1 MSIVIDRSSFAPA
14 TQPEAASPA
23 WPGPAD
29 FPDSPLAAALRQP
42 LMLGLFLPI
51 QSGGW
56 SPSTLPRGT
65 TWTFDYN
72 LALTRKAEALG
83 FDLVFGLAQWLGKGG
98 LGGQLHYREQSL
110 DPFIATAAMA
120 SATSRI
126 ILIST
131 IHVLYGP
138 WHPLHLAKFGATLDH
153 ISGGRWGVNVVTGY
167 AAREPLMFGMTRPEH
182 DLRYEMSDEFA
193 GILEALWNG
202 DADRSFDGRW
212 WKLENAFVS
221 PRPRFG
227 RPILVNAASSPAGID
242 YAARHSDIMFIT
254 SPAGADID
262 ATLAILPDHVARI
275 KARARA
281 QGRELR
287 TIINPTIVCRPTE
300 REAHEY
306 RDAII
311 AAADHEAVA
320 GFCAH
325 QASGDAVS
333 WRGHQVEQ
341 RIIGGNIQIIG
352 SPAQVVD
359 KLVALK
365 DAGVD
370 GVQLTFYDFAPDLD
384 HFGSAVL
391 PLMREAG
398 LRV

>member
-1 MSIVIDRSSFAPA
+1 
-14 TQPEAASPA
+14 
-23 WPGPAD
+23 
-29 FPDSPLAAALRQP
+29 
-42 LMLGLFLPI
+42 
-51 QSGGW
+51 
-56 SPSTLPRGT
+56 
-65 TWTFDYN
+65 
-72 LALTRKAEALG
+72 LG

-98 LGGQLHYREQSL
+98 LGGESQYREQSL

-167 AAREPLMFGMTRPEH
+167 AAREPRMFGMTRPEH
-182 DLRYEMSDEFA
+182 DLRYAMSDEFVD
-193 GILEALWNG
+193 IMKNLWHDDHNLDFTG
-202 DADRSFDGRW
+202 QW
-212 WKLENAFVS
+212 WKLEDAYVS

-242 YAARHSDIMFIT
+242 YAARHSDAIFIT

-262 ATLAILPDHVARI
+262 AALAALPAHTSRI
-275 KARARA
+275 KARSRA

-287 TIINPTIVCRPTE
+287 TIINPTIICRPTE
-300 REAHEY
+300 REAHAY

-311 AAADHEAVA
+311 AAADHVAVNN
-320 GFCAH
+320 FVAH
-325 QASGDAVS
+325 QASGDAAS

-341 RIIGGNIQIIG
+341 RIIGGNVQIIG
-352 SPAQVVD
+352 SPEQVVD
-359 KLVALK
+359 KLVKLK
-365 DAGVD
+365 TAGID
-370 GVQLTFYDFAPDLD
+370 GVQLTFYDFAPDLEY
-384 HFGSAVL
+384 FGTAVL

-398 LRV
+398 LRIQAAS